1 MAEMELETREV
12 RDKLEELRE
21 EEKEAKALS
30 QGWIRWVA
38 LTTALMAVLAAIAAL
53 QSSAY
58 SDDALLASNAA
69 ILAQTKASDTWTEYQ
84 ANGLKVIMRQFQ
96 AATTNDTAQVDQ
108 LQAEANR
115 QLDRQKTEMDSA
127 QALEAQRD
135 DERLKSAE
143 ANRSH
148 DRFAQ
153 SVASFQ
159 VGIGLASVAVLTRR
173 REVWALGGVFGG
185 IGLGLIVWGFLG
197 AAF

>member
-1 MAEMELETREV
+1 MAETELETREI

-21 EEKEAKALS
+21 EEKETKQLS

-53 QSSAY
+53 QASAY

-84 ANGLKVIMRQFQ
+84 ANGLKVILRQFQ
-96 AATTNDTAQVDQ
+96 ATTTNDATQVDQ
-108 LQAEANR
+108 LQSEATR
-115 QLDRQKTEMDSA
+115 QLDRQKTEMDNA

-135 DERLKSAE
+135 DERLKSTE
-143 ANRSH
+143 ANHRH

-153 SVASFQ
+153 AVAAFQ

-173 REVWALGGVFGG
+173 REVWALGGIFGAA
-185 IGLGLIVWGFLG
+185 GLGLFTWGFAGG
-197 AAF
+197 AF